1 MSDELEA
8 LRRRVLELETELM
21 IERATA
27 NRAGVERA
35 IRWIDELPRLELV
48 VGRVR
53 IGEEVLRRC
62 ARMIA
67 RRLRE
72 RLDASDR
79 PTLPAPL
86 DD

>member
-1 MSDELEA
+1 MTEIET
-8 LRRRVLELETELM
+8 LRRRILELETELM

-27 NRAGVERA
+27 NRAGIERA

-62 ARMIA
+62 AKMIA
-67 RRLRE
+67 RRLKE

-79 PTLPAPL
+79 PTERQI
-86 DD
+86 DE